1 MGVFFSL
8 PFIGLVLGWFFVG
21 AFISAPTSVEMMST
35 VSGYRLTLIASA
47 ALGLLLMAMTARIDW
62 RVRHSDRSGLTKFF
76 VSFFSLVIGFCLGFA
91 LPFLTLLMFAEPLA

>member
-35 VSGYRLTLIASA
+35 VSGYRLTLIVSA
-47 ALGLLLMAMTARIDW
+47 LAGTALMAVAAKVDY
-62 RVRHSDRSGLTKFF
+62 RVRETSQSGLAKFL
-76 VSFFSLVIGFCLGFA
+76 VSFFGIVIGFCLGFA
-91 LPFLTLLMFAEPLA
+91 LPFLTLLMFAERVV